1 MFYKTIVFSLF
12 CFLSLIPA
20 RVLSN
25 INTPDKLVIS
35 GYISDIKTGEVLVG
49 ATVYVL
55 ELQTGTASNRY
66 GFYSLSLDPG
76 DYLLVYS
83 YMGYSSVE
91 MRVYLSSNQE
101 INIELVLQKQELDE
115 VVVSTRKKNENI
127 VRPQMSVTR
136 LQTRFIRKIPAL
148 MGEVDIIKAIQLLPG
163 VSATSEGSSGFIVR
177 GGSSDQNLILLDE
190 AIVYNASHFVGFFSV
205 FNSDAVQDIQLFK
218 GDLPARL
225 GGRIS
230 SVLEVRMKKGNSKE
244 FAGSGGI
251 GLVSSRL
258 TLEGPILK
266 ESTSFIVSGRR
277 TYFDLFLPLAKNED
291 VRDNKLYFYD
301 LNLKLNHRFNEN
313 NHLFLS
319 GYFGRDLFKNQFA
332 GMGFGNQTFT
342 LRWNHLFSPALFSNF
357 MITSSRY
364 DYELGTPEGEANSF
378 LWESDMLDY
387 NIKTDFIWY
396 LSPEHTFRFGLSSIY
411 HTLNPGSAKGLG
423 DQSLFTE
430 YTVPKNFAFE
440 HGAYLSGEHK
450 IAGKLIVKAGFRFS
464 VFQNIGKGT
473 VYHFDNNH
481 EAIDSAVYPSGEI
494 FNTYAGIEPR
504 LGLTWVINENSS
516 IKSSY
521 SRNRQYLQLA
531 RNSTSGTPLDLWFPA
546 SPNIKPQF
554 SNQFAVGYFRD
565 FLDHT
570 FEVSIETY
578 YKKMNNTI
586 DFKDHAELLLNRK
599 LEGEIRVGSSRA
611 YGLEFMV
618 TMNREKLNGWISY
631 SLSRSERTIPEIN
644 FGKTYLSPYDKTHD
658 ISVVLNYRITKRLD
672 LSANWVYYTGLP
684 ATFPTGRYEIAG
696 VISPVYSD
704 RNDYRMPDYH
714 RLDLSLTLSGKEKP
728 ERKWVSEWNLSVYN
742 VYSRKNTWSINFVQE
757 AGDPYKTYA
766 EMVYLFKVIPSITY
780 NFKF

>member
-1 MFYKTIVFSLF
+1 MNFGYYLF
-12 CFLSLIPA
+12 CLFCLLFLMPA
-20 RVLSN
+20 RLLSN
-25 INTPDKLVIS
+25 VDIPDKFVIS
-35 GYISDIKTGEVLVG
+35 GYISDIKTGEVLAG
-49 ATVYVL
+49 ATVYVQ
-55 ELQTGTASNRY
+55 ELQTGTATNSY
-66 GFYSLSLDPG
+66 GFYSLSLDNG
-76 DYLLVYS
+76 DYLIVYS

-91 MRVYLSSNQE
+91 KRVNLNSNQE

-136 LQTRFIRKIPAL
+136 LQTSSIRKIPAL

-177 GGSSDQNLILLDE
+177 GGSSDQNLVLLDE
-190 AIVYNASHFVGFFSV
+190 AIVYNASHLIGFFSV
-205 FNSDAVQDIQLFK
+205 FNHDAVQDVQLFK
-218 GDLPARL
+218 GDLPARV

-266 ESTSFIVSGRR
+266 ESTSFIASGRR

-291 VRDNKLYFYD
+291 VHDNKLYFYD
-301 LNLKLNHRFNEN
+301 LNLKLNHKFNDK

-319 GYFGRDLFKNQFA
+319 GYFGRDIFKNEFA

-342 LRWNHLFSPALFSNF
+342 LRWNHLFSPTLFSNF
-357 MITSSRY
+357 MITSSSY
-364 DYELGTPEGEANSF
+364 EYELGTPEGEANSF

-396 LSPEHTFRFGLSSIY
+396 LSPEHTFRFGLSSVY
-411 HTLNPGSAKGLG
+411 HTLNPGVAKGTG
-423 DQSLFTE
+423 NQSLITE
-430 YTVPKNFAFE
+430 YIVPKNFAFE
-440 HGAYLSGEHK
+440 HGVYFSGEHK

-481 EAIDSAVYPSGEI
+481 EAIDSTVYPSGEI

-504 LGLTWVINENSS
+504 FGLTYVIDENSS
-516 IKSSY
+516 IKSSF

-531 RNSTSGTPLDLWFPA
+531 RNSTAGTPLDLWFPA

-570 FEVSIETY
+570 FEASIEAY

-586 DFKDHAELLLNRK
+586 DFTDHAELLLNRK

-618 TMNREKLNGWISY
+618 SMNREKLNGWISY

-658 ISVVLNYRITKRLD
+658 ISVVLNYGITKRLD

-714 RLDLSLTLSGKEKP
+714 RLDLSLTLIGKEKP
-728 ERKWVSEWNLSVYN
+728 ERKWFSEWNLSVYN
-742 VYSRKNTWSINFVQE
+742 VYSRKNPWSINFVQE
-757 AGDPYKTYA
+757 SGDPYQTYA
-766 EMVYLFKVIPSITY
+766 EMTYLFPIIPTITY
-780 NFKF
+780 NYKF

>member
-1 MFYKTIVFSLF
+1 MNFGYYLF
-12 CFLSLIPA
+12 CLFCLLFLMPA
-20 RVLSN
+20 RLLSN
-25 INTPDKLVIS
+25 VDIPDKLVIS
-35 GYISDIKTGEVLVG
+35 GYISDIKTGEVLAG
-49 ATVYVL
+49 ATVYVQ
-55 ELQTGTASNRY
+55 ELQTGTATNSY
-66 GFYSLSLDPG
+66 GFYSLSLEKG
-76 DYLLVYS
+76 DYMLVYS
-83 YMGYSSVE
+83 YMGYSSFE
-91 MRVYLSSNQE
+91 KRVNLNSNQE

-136 LQTRFIRKIPAL
+136 LQTRSIRKIPAL
-148 MGEVDIIKAIQLLPG
+148 MGEVDVIKAIQLLPG

-190 AIVYNASHFVGFFSV
+190 AIVYNASHLIGFFSV
-205 FNSDAVQDIQLFK
+205 FNHDAVQDIQLFK
-218 GDLPARL
+218 GDLPARV

-266 ESTSFIVSGRR
+266 ESTSFIASGRR

-301 LNLKLNHRFNEN
+301 LNLKLNHKFNDN

-319 GYFGRDLFKNQFA
+319 GYFGRDMFKNEFA

-342 LRWNHLFSPALFSNF
+342 LRWNHLFSPTLFSNF
-357 MITSSRY
+357 MITSSSY
-364 DYELGTPEGEANSF
+364 EYELGTPEGEANSF

-387 NIKTDFIWY
+387 NIKTDFTWY
-396 LSPEHTFRFGLSSIY
+396 LSPEHTFRFGLSSVY
-411 HTLNPGSAKGLG
+411 HILNPGVAKGTG
-423 DQSLFTE
+423 NQSLITE
-430 YTVPKNFAFE
+430 YIVPKNFAFE
-440 HGAYLSGEHK
+440 HGVYFSGEHK
-450 IAGKLIVKAGFRFS
+450 IAGKLIIKAGFRFS

-481 EAIDSAVYPSGEI
+481 EAIDSTVYPSGEI

-504 LGLTWVINENSS
+504 FGLTYVIDENSS

-531 RNSTSGTPLDLWFPA
+531 RNSTTGTPLDLWFPA

-570 FEVSIETY
+570 FEASIEAY

-586 DFKDHAELLLNRK
+586 DFTDHAELLLNRK

-618 TMNREKLNGWISY
+618 SMNREKLNGWISY

-658 ISVVLNYRITKRLD
+658 ISVVLNYGITKRLD

-714 RLDLSLTLSGKEKP
+714 RLDLSLTLIGKEKP
-728 ERKWVSEWNLSVYN
+728 ERKWFSEWNLSVYN
-742 VYSRKNTWSINFVQE
+742 VYSRKNPWSINFVRE
-757 AGDPYKTYA
+757 SGDPYQTYA
-766 EMVYLFKVIPSITY
+766 EMTYLFPMIPTITY